1 MLLLLDHFLL
11 VYLKLKVLIL
21 GGTIMSNHQRLIS
34 FDGTMNFRDLGG
46 YQNTDGQTVKWQKIY
61 RSDSLINLS
70 ANDLKK
76 FKNLKITVD
85 CDLRSDYEQQM
96 APDRIDDDIKYVD
109 AHIYPDEGDIDKEV
123 HPMNPIP
130 QGDMLAGIYQHVI
143 LNVHSQQMFKRVL
156 AELLVLPTDQALVFH
171 CSAGKDRT
179 GMASAIILSL
189 LGVDDETIIR
199 DYLLTNQLYD
209 FANEHQLPTDNDMG
223 NFVAQMNLTKGDGPV
238 MRTFLDTIQDG
249 WGSITLFA
257 EEQLGITKH
266 EIQLLR
272 KKYLDN

>member
-46 YQNTDGQTVKWQKIY
+46 YQTANGQTVKWRKIY
-61 RSDSLINLS
+61 RSDSLSNLS

-123 HPMNPIP
+123 HPMNLIP

-179 GMASAIILSL
+179 GMSSAIILSL